1 MNTYNVTSPDPE
13 FSGESCGV
21 LFTEGAAAV
30 SDEEKAGR
38 QAIEYFRRRGY
49 GLTPAADAAEAGPQ
63 GNGPDEGD
71 EEFDPAVHDA
81 AEVIEYLNALDPQ
94 ADSEQAAEF
103 ARILDAERAGKA
115 RKTVLALAEE
125 G

>member
-1 MNTYNVTSPDPE
+1 MNTYNVTAPDQE

-21 LFTEGAAAV
+21 LFTEGAAVV
-30 SDEEKAGR
+30 SDEEKTGR

-49 GLTPAADAAEAGPQ
+49 GLTPVTDVNEDSKDG
-63 GNGPDEGD
+63 GSDEGD
-71 EEFDPAVHDA
+71 EAFDPAAHDA
-81 AEVIEYLNALDPQ
+81 AEVIEYLNALDTDDEDQ
-94 ADSEQAAEF
+94 DAEF
-103 ARILDAERAGKA
+103 GRVIDAERTGKV

>member
-1 MNTYNVTSPDPE
+1 MNTYHVTSPDPE

-30 SDEEKAGR
+30 SDAEKSGR

-49 GLTPAADAAEAGPQ
+49 GLTPVTSAEEGPE
-63 GNGPDEGD
+63 GSGPDEGD
-71 EEFDPAVHDA
+71 KEFDPAVHDA
-81 AEVIEYLNALDPQ
+81 AEVIEYLNALDTDDEDQ
-94 ADSEQAAEF
+94 DAEF
-103 ARILDAERAGKA
+103 GRVIDAERAGKA
-115 RKTVLALAEE
+115 RKTVLALDGE